1 MRRAARLPVREIDL
15 QDAVDRRAT
24 APLVSVVIPVYNQGR
39 YLAAA
44 IESVLA
50 QKYEP
55 IELIVVD
62 DGSSDDTPA
71 VIAQYVDRISSI
83 RQSNHGASHAL
94 NHGIQASHG
103 ILVCWLSADDEFL
116 PGKLHAQ
123 VEAFVA
129 EPDLWLCSTG
139 FDVVD
144 AAGNMVRRNPTTRWR
159 HPDPFVAVLWENPI
173 NGSTVMVRREV
184 FDQVGFFDTAL
195 RADVD
200 ADMWLRIA
208 PVGRIVQLQGAF
220 LRYRVH
226 GASLSANR
234 PLMIDSMT
242 QVRLPH
248 VESGRLRSRLGTG
261 REAAEILSIMAAEYG
276 WRGFRRLGQALLLES
291 RAAGNAPRFQL
302 LARAA
307 LAVSRWERLHRLLL
321 STGAR
326 LRLALRRRRESMR
339 RT

>member
-1 MRRAARLPVREIDL
+1 MRRTARLPVREIDL
-15 QDAVDRRAT
+15 QDALDRRAI
-24 APLVSVVIPVYNQGR
+24 APLVSVVIPVYNQGQ

-71 VIAQYVDRISSI
+71 VISQYVDRISSI

-94 NHGIQASHG
+94 NHGIQASQG
-103 ILVCWLSADDEFL
+103 SLVCWLSADDEFL

-123 VEAFVA
+123 VEAFAV
-129 EPDLWLCSTG
+129 EPELWLCSTG

-184 FDQVGFFDTAL
+184 FDQVGFFDTSL

-208 PVGRIVQLQGAF
+208 PFGRIVQLQGAF

-242 QVRLPH
+242 RVRLPH

-261 REAAEILSIMAAEYG
+261 REAAEFFPSWPRNTAGVGSDASGRPCFLSPGPLVARRASSCLRARP
-276 WRGFRRLGQALLLES
+276 WRSRAGSGPTVCCYLLEPAFD
-291 RAAGNAPRFQL
+291 RPCDGD
-302 LARAA
+302 AR
-307 LAVSRWERLHRLLL
+307 V
-321 STGAR
+321 
-326 LRLALRRRRESMR
+326 
-339 RT
+339 